1 MESTDEA
8 MNAKMDS
15 IANAAEQAF
24 PDACIVALI
33 IDEEGNAH
41 YVSNLERSD
50 AIDVLK
56 QFVLELGGEEV
67 EVVIKGRLQ

>member
-8 MNAKMDS
+8 LNAKMDA
-15 IANAAEQAF
+15 IANAAEQVF

-33 IDEEGNAH
+33 IDEDGNAH

-56 QFVLELGGEEV
+56 QFVVELGGEEV